1 MTTGFV
7 GFWIQYKYDVNT
19 GGGSL
24 SVGLNGA
31 PFSSDYALLRWTDT
45 TDGLRNIKYMGF
57 TATEET
63 NVEFGTNCVLLNT
76 AIGIGQQ
83 NPFVQ
88 IQPNQIQQQQQ
99 QNSNGFTNLNQIQ
112 PQFSLNSLPVVQNIQ
127 SQFQNNIQS
136 QQQQP
141 SIGESNRFGSQ
152 QIIQQQLPR
161 PGSKPWLIN
170 NSHQGGSSVYSPMEV
185 EIVTEPEQTIIEPV
199 IRNQYLTKLKRLLPT
214 FFEGIPKEDMEAILA
229 RKRMQKVIDKKN
241 QETIQINNQGTS
253 NPLDLSKMS
262 EEEEN
267 HQEESSGRSSSN
279 HDTSTIRAML
289 ESLHVL
295 EN

>member
-57 TATEET
+57 TASEET

-88 IQPNQIQQQQQ
+88 ISPNTIAQQQ
-99 QNSNGFTNLNQIQ
+99 QNSNFGANLNQVQ
-112 PQFSLNSLPVVQNIQ
+112 PQFSLNSLPIVQSNGIIQ
-127 SQFQNNIQS
+127 SQFQNIQS

-141 SIGESNRFGSQ
+141 SSIGQS
-152 QIIQQQLPR
+152 IQQQLPR
-161 PGSKPWLIN
+161 PGSKPWLLN
-170 NSHQGGSSVYSPMEV
+170 NPGGSAAYSPMEV

-214 FFEGIPKEDMEAILA
+214 FFEGIPKEDMEAILV
-229 RKRMQKVIDKKN
+229 RKRMQKGVDKSN
-241 QETIQINNQGTS
+241 QESIQINNNQGTS
-253 NPLDLSKMS
+253 NDPLDLSKMS
-262 EEEEN
+262 EDEKN
-267 HQEESSGRSSSN
+267 QGKSSGRSSN
-279 HDTSTIRAML
+279 HDDTSTIRAML

>member
-57 TATEET
+57 TASEET

-88 IQPNQIQQQQQ
+88 ISPNTIAQQQQ
-99 QNSNGFTNLNQIQ
+99 QNSNFGGGANLNQVQ
-112 PQFSLNSLPVVQNIQ
+112 PQFSLNSLPIVQSNGIIQ
-127 SQFQNNIQS
+127 SQFQNIQS

-141 SIGESNRFGSQ
+141 SSIGQS
-152 QIIQQQLPR
+152 IQQQLPR
-161 PGSKPWLIN
+161 PGSKPWLLN
-170 NSHQGGSSVYSPMEV
+170 NHPGSAAYSPMEV

-214 FFEGIPKEDMEAILA
+214 FFEGIPKEDMEAIIA
-229 RKRMQKVIDKKN
+229 RKRMQKEVDKRN
-241 QETIQINNQGTS
+241 QETIKIGKVPPSVLANPALNQVIIIT
-253 NPLDLSKMS
+253 
-262 EEEEN
+262 
-267 HQEESSGRSSSN
+267 
-279 HDTSTIRAML
+279 
-289 ESLHVL
+289 
-295 EN
+295 